1 LRTRFVRLALHF
13 LSLYHIYEKR
23 NDDDDDDDDDDDASF
38 LTKSSHITY
47 VERTHLD
54 ICTMDWLCS
63 RQAFQFS
70 CLQNQRIISYIHRST
85 VTLLR
90 AKIHI
95 AVNLQQVNKT
105 ASDIGKRIKKH
116 ALAYHTNAYT

>member
-1 LRTRFVRLALHF
+1 MYCLFYLYCIITCGGCNALIVPCVHVLFVWLF
-13 LSLYHIYEKR
+13 ISCLYITSMKKEMMMMMMMMMMMIMHH
-23 NDDDDDDDDDDDASF
+23 F

-63 RQAFQFS
+63 RQAFHFS

-90 AKIHI
+90 AKIHT
-95 AVNLQQVNKT
+95 AVNLQ
-105 ASDIGKRIKKH
+105 
-116 ALAYHTNAYT
+116 